1 MKSFQGLITSDVTG
15 TLDDNLNQLIEIR
28 KAIHELLWKYLRG
41 HLKRDQI
48 IQVSSLEL
56 LKSNRCSYIFCP

>member
-1 MKSFQGLITSDVTG
+1 MKSFQGLISSDVTSS
-15 TLDDNLNQLIEIR
+15 LDDNLNQLIEIR

-48 IQVSSLEL
+48 IQVS
-56 LKSNRCSYIFCP
+56 